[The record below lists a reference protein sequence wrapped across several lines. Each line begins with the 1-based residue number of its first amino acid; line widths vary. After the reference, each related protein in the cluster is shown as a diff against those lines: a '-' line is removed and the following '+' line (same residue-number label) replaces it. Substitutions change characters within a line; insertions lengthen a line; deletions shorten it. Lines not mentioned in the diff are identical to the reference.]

1 MASPA
6 IMVDRVFVYHSPGDL
21 LDLEHPAGD
30 VRNPLILKKRSGP
43 IALGLGIA
51 QYLMALAAIA
61 NLLYL
66 IIQLSLSSVL
76 AWGCTYTWPLYVWMF
91 TPAIFH
97 ILAGAGYHLMLK
109 KPSQRDTSQ
118 VDTSDTIE
126 YQTNLLESSSQQNS
140 ISAKNPRLSVEEQQ
154 ASEALAVGK
163 PSLRQKLF
171 QAFGSLE
178 KRVRTEFSSTIGQL
192 TKPLSSKTYQSDPV
206 SVGFG
211 IGLSDLA
218 AFLAFFHIIFAIIT
232 FSGLL
237 FLTVSDAIGSIG
249 MRLVVSSLLCR
260 IVVMIELGGLRGN
273 KEETQKS
280 AKNEFSK

>member
-1 MASPA
+1 
-6 IMVDRVFVYHSPGDL
+6 
-21 LDLEHPAGD
+21 
-30 VRNPLILKKRSGP
+30 
-43 IALGLGIA
+43 
-51 QYLMALAAIA
+51 
-61 NLLYL
+61 
-66 IIQLSLSSVL
+66 
-76 AWGCTYTWPLYVWMF
+76 
-91 TPAIFH
+91 
-97 ILAGAGYHLMLK
+97 
-109 KPSQRDTSQ
+109 
-118 VDTSDTIE
+118 
-126 YQTNLLESSSQQNS
+126 
-140 ISAKNPRLSVEEQQ
+140 
-154 ASEALAVGK
+154 
-163 PSLRQKLF
+163 
-171 QAFGSLE
+171 
-178 KRVRTEFSSTIGQL
+178 
-192 TKPLSSKTYQSDPV
+192 V